1 MKKYSGIYGTKT
13 LATERKK
20 KMVESLLA
28 KLLQEGPIAILMGVI
43 IYAQYRMY
51 IDQIKYNRE
60 QDKLTADILSKL
72 VPVVEGLK
80 EGALRTASSLDRNL
94 GEFVAG
100 NDRLNDRITA
110 MTGAIERLE
119 ISLNAFMS
127 HIKGGR
133 E

>member
-1 MKKYSGIYGTKT
+1 
-13 LATERKK
+13 
-20 KMVESLLA
+20 MVDSLLS
-28 KLLQEGPIAILMGVI
+28 KLLEQSPIAIVMGVV
-43 IYAQYRMY
+43 IYTQYRLY

-60 QDKLTADILSKL
+60 QDKLTADILSRL

-80 EGALRTASSLDRNL
+80 EGALRTATYLDRNL
-94 GEFVAG
+94 SEFAG
-100 NDRLNDRITA
+100 GNERLNDRMTA

-119 ISLNAFMS
+119 IALNAFMS

>member
-1 MKKYSGIYGTKT
+1 
-13 LATERKK
+13 
-20 KMVESLLA
+20 MVDSILT
-28 KLLQEGPIAILMGVI
+28 KLLEEGPIAILMGVV
-43 IYAQYRMY
+43 IYAQYRQY
-51 IDQIKYNRE
+51 TDQIKYNRE

-80 EGALRTASSLDRNL
+80 EGSIRTAAHLDRNL

-100 NDRLNDRITA
+100 NDRISDRMAA
-110 MTGAIERLE
+110 MAGAIERLE
-119 ISLNAFMS
+119 ISLNAFMT